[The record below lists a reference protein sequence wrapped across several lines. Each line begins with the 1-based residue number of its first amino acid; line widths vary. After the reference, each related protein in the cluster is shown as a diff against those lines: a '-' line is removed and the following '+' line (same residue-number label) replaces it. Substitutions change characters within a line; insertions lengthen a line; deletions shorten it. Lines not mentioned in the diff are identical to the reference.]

1 MKNKQPVSVASA
13 MAVLCAFTAP
23 FAFAQSPTSSMKK
36 APCVCLASDLVGT
49 KVVSQTNEKLG
60 KIEDVVVHP
69 DGEVAY
75 AVLSFGGTLGLGD
88 KLFAIPWNSVQF
100 KGFEMADKA
109 AKEPKDPKDAKEPKD
124 SERAIV
130 LSIDKER
137 LKNAPGF
144 DKNNWPVM
152 ASPEWAKDVDAY
164 YSSMGKSD
172 TVKPVEAGAQKKGV
186 IWRCSELKG
195 FNVNTPTDEKLG
207 DIKEVAIDTNGR
219 VSYVVISVGGFLGMG
234 DRHVAVPWDA
244 LKIAREGEKGDKK
257 KVILPTTK
265 ERLKEAPEFKE
276 PKDKSSEM
284 CDPVWIG
291 KVYDYYSIRPYW
303 AKSDMAE
310 PKQKN

>member
-1 MKNKQPVSVASA
+1 MKNNQPNSVAIALVGLSA
-13 MAVLCAFTAP
+13 FAAP
-23 FAFAQSPTSSMKK
+23 FAFAQSSMTAAKK
-36 APCVCLASDLVGT
+36 APCVCLASDLNGT

-88 KLFAIPWNSVQF
+88 KLFAIPWSAVQF
-100 KGFEMADKA
+100 KGFEMAS
-109 AKEPKDPKDAKEPKD
+109 KDAKDAKESKD
-124 SERAIV
+124 TERSIV

-164 YSSMGKSD
+164 YSTMGKSD

-244 LKIAREGEKGDKK
+244 LKIAREGEKRDK
-257 KVILPTTK
+257 
-265 ERLKEAPEFKE
+265 
-276 PKDKSSEM
+276 
-284 CDPVWIG
+284 
-291 KVYDYYSIRPYW
+291 
-303 AKSDMAE
+303 
-310 PKQKN
+310 